1 MLPKVAQ
8 NSAKAALR
16 KIEPPKQ
23 TLQAPPPPPPPAAEP
38 PSAAAA
44 AGGEGGE
51 GAAGLGGAD
60 VLDEFTSFDLYALRD
75 QLAKKK
81 VKTLSFFQEIDKD
94 GSGELTKKEFGKAI
108 RDLGFETVPKSE
120 IDAVFDQL
128 DPDRSG
134 KISYEELYK
143 ILQSLPKKQRSEEG
157 GPAQAPPPLTKQKT
171 SSKQLKRKE

>member
-1 MLPKVAQ
+1 MVIV
-8 NSAKAALR
+8 
-16 KIEPPKQ
+16 KI
-23 TLQAPPPPPPPAAEP
+23 
-38 PSAAAA
+38 
-44 AGGEGGE
+44 G
-51 GAAGLGGAD
+51 GGAD
-60 VLDEFTSFDLYALRD
+60 INLAGAIADIAELSEPCVIVHGANALRD

-108 RDLGFETVPKSE
+108 RDLGFETVPKAD

-143 ILQSLPKKQRSEEG
+143 ILQGLPKKQRSEEG